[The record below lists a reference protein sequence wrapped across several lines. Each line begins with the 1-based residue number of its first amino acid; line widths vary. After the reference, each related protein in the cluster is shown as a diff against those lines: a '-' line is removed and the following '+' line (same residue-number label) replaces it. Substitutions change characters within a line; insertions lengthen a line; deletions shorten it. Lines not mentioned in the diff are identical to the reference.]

1 MATPLDAEALDADVS
16 DADTPDTGAPDA
28 DVPDTDAP
36 SADLPSSDVLDAEA
50 LEIDPLL
57 DDPTTRIVVCCGS
70 GGVGKTTTA
79 AALGVRAA
87 ERGRRTVVLTIDP
100 ARRLAQ
106 SMGLSELDNTPRE
119 VPDIDKAAGGELH
132 AMMLDM
138 KRTFD
143 EIVETHADPDRA
155 KAILEN
161 PFYQSLSTGFAGTQE
176 YMAME
181 KLGQLRAGDEWDL
194 IVVDTPPSRSALDF
208 LDAPKRLG
216 SFLDGKFIKL
226 MMAPARVGGRAGM
239 KVVNLGMAGLSLFTG
254 ALNKLLGAGLLRDVQ
269 TFVAAMDTMFGGF
282 RTRADATY
290 RLLQA
295 PGTAFL
301 VVAAP
306 ERDALREAAYFVE
319 RLAAD
324 RMPLAGLVLNRVHD
338 SDAAGLSA
346 ERAVAAAENLEEGGI
361 VDRRRGKILHRDAP
375 SAGPA
380 DPEDGSPA
388 SESPGPARSVTTLGG
403 NETTE
408 TTERTIPDAR
418 SAADRA
424 SAPDATGDDE
434 DVAVLAAGLLR
445 LHADRMR
452 LLARERRTRDRFT
465 ALHPDVPLAQV
476 AALPGDVHDLDSLRT
491 IGGRLADQHRRAS
504 TGTD

>member
-1 MATPLDAEALDADVS
+1 MATPLDADVS
-16 DADTPDTGAPDA
+16 DADTPDTGAANADAPDVSAPDA
-28 DVPDTDAP
+28 DVLDA
-36 SADLPSSDVLDAEA
+36 DVLDADA

-57 DDPTTRIVVCCGS
+57 DDPATRIVVCCGS

-119 VPDIDKAAGGELH
+119 VPGIDKAAGGELH

-324 RMPLAGLVLNRVHD
+324 RMPLAGLVLNRVHG

-346 ERAVAAAENLEEGGI
+346 ERALAAAENLEEGGI

-408 TTERTIPDAR
+408 RTIPDAR

-424 SAPDATGDDE
+424 SAPDATGDEEDE

-476 AALPGDVHDLDSLRT
+476 TALPGDVHDLDSLRT